1 VQIWILNTGG
11 KAETRRRKKNGKI
24 LLHGNDGESAEL
36 KRVKRKR
43 RIEKSEKDGRWATDG
58 VAFGLIFGIICTD
71 LDAEEGCADRKGK
84 HRLRKYYFYGKR
96 RRKTT

>member
-1 VQIWILNTGG
+1 MQIWILNTGG

-36 KRVKRKR
+36 KRVKRM
-43 RIEKSEKDGRWATDG
+43 DGGRGG

-71 LDAEEGCADRKGK
+71 LDAEESCADRKGK
-84 HRLRKYYFYGKR
+84 HRLREYFYGKR
-96 RRKTT
+96 RRKAT